1 MILDST
7 GFPMVWMN
15 VGTAGIDT
23 DDEGFKAFEV
33 LLAGGEPFV
42 LLDAER
48 AKQAQDAPSQ
58 EEQKQLSLWMK
69 RHKAALRSVVKAQVH
84 IEPDQGK
91 RQAASAFADK
101 FELFWGYPLFVVSSR
116 EEGLSLARRLMA
128 Q

>member
-1 MILDST
+1 MILDFT

-48 AKQAQDAPSQ
+48 AEQAAPSQ
-58 EEQKQLSLWMK
+58 EEQKELALWMK

-84 IEPDQGK
+84 IEPDLGK
-91 RQAASAFADK
+91 RQAASAFAAK
-101 FELFWGYPLFVVSSR
+101 FELFWGYPLFVVSGR

>member
-48 AKQAQDAPSQ
+48 AEQDAPSQ

-69 RHKAALRSVVKAQVH
+69 RHRAALRSVVKAQVH
-84 IEPDQGK
+84 IEPDLGK
-91 RQAASAFADK
+91 QQAASAFAAK

>member
-33 LLAGGEPFV
+33 LVAGGEPFV

-48 AKQAQDAPSQ
+48 ANQAQAAPSQ
-58 EEQKQLSLWMK
+58 EAQKQLSLWMK

-84 IEPDQGK
+84 IEPDLGR
-91 RQAASAFADK
+91 RQVASAFAAK
-101 FELFWGYPLFVVSSR
+101 FELFWGYPLFVVGSR
-116 EEGLSLARRLMA
+116 EEGMSLARKLMA